1 MNLNWFDFHQTRRKF
16 LRSTVLCTVS
26 VVLPVPNFSAIVSF
40 VCKRLNFIFPRNWVS
55 ENSGDMSE
63 IVWNWDSSKV
73 TIRAVEAKNG
83 AAQRFTWN
91 CDFHLNWS
99 LTMARLRSICVK
111 INKTKNFKSNSL
123 LLCSLE
129 NGWCYQ
135 LWKLNIVTNQWWIRC
150 KKQIRMN
157 VLSYQC
163 HHRPDGDDQS
173 LNVNVRLRTTNTWWS
188 T

>member
-1 MNLNWFDFHQTRRKF
+1 
-16 LRSTVLCTVS
+16 VLCTLS
-26 VVLPVPNFSAIVSF
+26 VVLPVPNFSAIVRF
-40 VCKRLNFIFPRNWVS
+40 VCKRLNFIFPRNECLRKV
-55 ENSGDMSE
+55 EICLKLSE
-63 IVWNWDSSKV
+63 IEIPQKSPLGRW
-73 TIRAVEAKNG
+73 RQKNG